1 MRPLPNLC
9 LREAALI
16 LAIMTLMFCSVWFS
30 PDHGREAKS
39 PDFKIAE
46 AAR

>member
-1 MRPLPNLC
+1 MPPLPNLH
-9 LREAALI
+9 LRETALI
-16 LAIMTLMFCSVWFS
+16 LAIMTSWFCAVWFS